1 MEIILAS
8 GSPRRR
14 EILQG
19 VGATFKIMIS
29 DAEEIIDASL
39 PPYFTAEKLSLL
51 KASDIASKLS
61 AEGKEAVVIGADT
74 IVVKDG
80 EILTKPKDK
89 DDAIRMLTLLSG
101 KSHEVITGVTVIDTK
116 TAKSESF
123 YESTKVY
130 FKKLT
135 EDEILAYTETTE
147 PYDKAG
153 SYAIQ
158 GKGALLIE
166 KIEGDYFN
174 VVGLPV
180 CRLSCVLKEEFNIK
194 L

>member
-135 EDEILAYTETTE
+135 EVEILAYTETNE

>member
-135 EDEILAYTETTE
+135 EDEILAYTETNE

>member
-51 KASDIASKLS
+51 KASDIASKLT

-123 YESTKVY
+123 YESTRVY
-130 FKKLT
+130 FKELT
-135 EDEILAYTETTE
+135 YDEILAYTETNE

-180 CRLSCVLKEEFNIK
+180 CKLSCVLKEEFNIK

>member
-135 EDEILAYTETTE
+135 EDEILAYTETNE

-180 CRLSCVLKEEFNIK
+180 CKLSCVLKEEFNIK